1 MIRKKKIYFIIG
13 EHKSLLGIKSFLIIL
28 KKILSEYNIIISSEL
43 KPKAVNIL
51 VENFSK
57 KDFVQIK
64 KLKEQSSFKII
75 LVTTEFFNHKINSF
89 NCFDIKLG
97 TILIIKFLGI
107 FLKLNIGMY
116 IILRQIIHTFKLN
129 IGMYIIL
136 RKIIHTFKLNIG
148 MYTILRKIILTLMT
162 SLNIFNIRKITQ
174 KNKKILKPKLTQI
187 FEKAYRYLYFKR
199 RYKYY
204 RKIIPYADLVMAS
217 HEEIYNECKKLH
229 DKIFY
234 IFPKISKFKPN
245 KNVKKSNFFKFSGYM
260 GKDRKFFFKTFYEKL
275 EDNLFINKNG
285 LIFLKN
291 FLKKI
296 VNTKANSFIDIS
308 KKNKYKFSL
317 HPQREKIW
325 RFSSPIRYIDAL
337 NNGEI
342 PIVFKNFNDKI
353 SKNLSILVNIK
364 SKKSLQKLEVNS
376 YYSNL
381 KKLKKGINEY
391 NSFVARDNI
400 RFKSELKKLIKE
412 NYKYYT
418 NCS

>member
-1 MIRKKKIYFIIG
+1 VKKKIYFVLG
-13 EHKSLLGIKSFLIIL
+13 EHKSFQGVKSFYDILIQIL
-28 KKILSEYNIIISSEL
+28 KEYDVLISRRL
-43 KPKAVNIL
+43 QPKAINIL
-51 VENFSK
+51 VENFSE

-64 KLKEQSSFKII
+64 KLKEESSFKII

-89 NCFDIKLG
+89 NSFDINVKKLFINFFFARIYLAI
-97 TILIIKFLGI
+97 TIPWQNIKSLIKRFLI
-107 FLKLNIGMY
+107 TFFRLNI
-116 IILRQIIHTFKLN
+116 
-129 IGMYIIL
+129 
-136 RKIIHTFKLNIG
+136 
-148 MYTILRKIILTLMT
+148 
-162 SLNIFNIRKITQ
+162 
-174 KNKKILKPKLTQI
+174 KKYRILKKKTFGAI
-187 FEKAYRYLYFKR
+187 FPEIKENTRIKAIKDLLDTYFRYFYFKK
-199 RYKYY
+199 RYKYFN
-204 RKIIPYADLVMAS
+204 KIIPYADLVMAS
-217 HEEIYNECKKLH
+217 HQEIYNECKKIH
-229 DKIFY
+229 DKTFY
-234 IFPKISKFKPN
+234 VFPKISKFKPN

>member
-116 IILRQIIHTFKLN
+116 IILRQ
-129 IGMYIIL
+129 
-136 RKIIHTFKLNIG
+136 
-148 MYTILRKIILTLMT
+148 IILTLMT

>member
-129 IGMYIIL
+129 IGMYTIL
-136 RKIIHTFKLNIG
+136 RKIIHTL
-148 MYTILRKIILTLMT
+148 
-162 SLNIFNIRKITQ
+162 ITQ
-174 KNKKILKPKLTQI
+174 KNKKILIPKLTQI